1 MDSHGVR
8 RRHRRRDQRRDK
20 RRDKRRDRTRDKVH
34 GYNCSTVAGTSDERV

>member
-8 RRHRRRDQRRDK
+8 RRDGRRDK
-20 RRDKRRDRTRDKVH
+20 RRNRRRDKVH